1 MTEASSLFHFN
12 FLSMSFLTYTFRTA
26 QRNLQG
32 AVPNQ
37 MSPERMVGLP
47 ARSKNLTLTSR
58 RPSNRIAFPKCTFEM
73 GIAPLKPPSAGPKDF
88 AEMVLSM

>member
-1 MTEASSLFHFN
+1 MPSLPGYH
-12 FLSMSFLTYTFRTA
+12 TFT

-37 MSPERMVGLP
+37 MSPERTIGLP
-47 ARSKNLTLTSR
+47 ARSKNLTLRQILTSR
-58 RPSNRIAFPKCTFEM
+58 RQSNRIAFPTCTFEM

>member
-1 MTEASSLFHFN
+1 MPSLPGYH
-12 FLSMSFLTYTFRTA
+12 TFT

-37 MSPERMVGLP
+37 MSPERTIGLP
-47 ARSKNLTLTSR
+47 ARSKNLARRILTSR
-58 RPSNRIAFPKCTFEM
+58 RQSNRIAFPTCTFEM